1 MRVPRFL
8 PLFRLGD
15 LVRFIIRIP
24 LCILGIGRFYRTDS
38 ESFYY
43 IVKSV
48 LMLLGFSNEREE
60 DGYGGFGSLKPR
72 F

>member
-1 MRVPRFL
+1 MGVPRFL

-48 LMLLGFSNEREE
+48 LMLLGFSN
-60 DGYGGFGSLKPR
+60 D
-72 F
+72 